1 MFKLDNKI
9 GLGLAALGRPG
20 YINIGHDNDLGSDKS
35 KTSMRDYCH
44 QVLDFAYSNGVR
56 YFDTARVYGDAEEFL
71 SSWIRK
77 QSQFNGFVGSKWGY
91 EYLANWE
98 VNADKHERKDHSATF
113 LKQQWV
119 ETRMNLGKNID
130 LYHIHSVTPD
140 SAVLDDSMVI
150 KELESI
156 KKNGLEIGIS
166 TSGPEQKK
174 TIEKLLKINEKL
186 KLFSFLQST
195 VNIFEQSCIPI
206 LKEAHN
212 QKINIITKPYP
223 GFPTDLQAQ
232 LMVLLTQAKG
242 TSKIREDIFENR
254 FMHVPELKRMGANIE
269 IKNKTAIIKGPTKL
283 TGAEVMAT
291 DLRASV
297 SLVLAGLVADNR
309 TIINRIYHLDRGYER
324 LENKLKKCKA
334 KINRV

>member
-35 KTSMRDYCH
+35 KASMRDYCH
-44 QVLDFAYSNGVR
+44 QVLDFAYSNGIR

-119 ETRMNLGKNID
+119 ETRMNLGKNVD

-140 SAVLDDSMVI
+140 SSVLDDPAVI

-174 TIEKLLKINEKL
+174 TIEKFLKINEKL

-212 QKINIITKPYP
+212 QKINIIAKEVFSN
-223 GFPTDLQAQ
+223 G
-232 LMVLLTQAKG
+232 LLTNANKDYHQEQLQNLQNIAKEIDL
-242 TSKIREDIFENR
+242 TLEQISYLWVYQLPFIKII
-254 FMHVPELKRMGANIE
+254 
-269 IKNKTAIIKGPTKL
+269 L
-283 TGAEVMAT
+283 TGAST
-291 DLRASV
+291 V
-297 SLVLAGLVADNR
+297 SQLQ
-309 TIINRIYHLDRGYER
+309 
-324 LENKLKKCKA
+324 ENLNCLKKLNTTIPNLDNLYLSVEDYWSTRKSLSW
-334 KINRV
+334 N

>member
-35 KTSMRDYCH
+35 KASMRDYCH
-44 QVLDFAYSNGVR
+44 QVLDFAYSNGIR

-98 VNADKHERKDHSATF
+98 VNADKNERKDHSAAF

-119 ETRMNLGKNID
+119 ETRMNLGKNVD

-140 SAVLDDSMVI
+140 SSVLDDPAVI

-174 TIEKLLKINEKL
+174 TIEKFLKINEKL

-212 QKINIITKPYP
+212 QKINIIAKEVFSN
-223 GFPTDLQAQ
+223 G
-232 LMVLLTQAKG
+232 LLTNANKDYHQEQLQNLQNIAKEIDL
-242 TSKIREDIFENR
+242 TLEQISYLWVYQLPFIKII
-254 FMHVPELKRMGANIE
+254 
-269 IKNKTAIIKGPTKL
+269 L
-283 TGAEVMAT
+283 TGAST
-291 DLRASV
+291 V
-297 SLVLAGLVADNR
+297 SQLQ
-309 TIINRIYHLDRGYER
+309 
-324 LENKLKKCKA
+324 ENLNCLKKLNTTIPNLDNLNLSVEDYWSTRKSLSW
-334 KINRV
+334 N

>member
-35 KTSMRDYCH
+35 KSSMRDYCH

-56 YFDTARVYGDAEEFL
+56 YFDTARVYGEAEEFL

-77 QSQFNGFVGSKWGY
+77 KSQFNGFVGSKWGY

-98 VNADKHERKDHSATF
+98 VNADKHERKDHSAAF

-119 ETRMNLGKNID
+119 ETRMNLGKNVD
-130 LYHIHSVTPD
+130 LYHIHSVTPE
-140 SAVLDDSMVI
+140 SSVLDDPAVI
-150 KELESI
+150 KELEII

-174 TIEKLLKINEKL
+174 IIEKLLKINEKL

-212 QKINIITKPYP
+212 QKINIIAKEVFSN
-223 GFPTDLQAQ
+223 G
-232 LMVLLTQAKG
+232 LLTNVNKDYHQEQLQNLQNIAKEINL
-242 TSKIREDIFENR
+242 TLEQLSYLWVYQLPFIKII
-254 FMHVPELKRMGANIE
+254 
-269 IKNKTAIIKGPTKL
+269 L
-283 TGAEVMAT
+283 TGA
-291 DLRASV
+291 S
-297 SLVLAGLVADNR
+297 
-309 TIINRIYHLDRGYER
+309 TINQLQ
-324 LENKLKKCKA
+324 ENLNCLKKLNTTIPNLDNLNLSVEDYWSTRKSLSW
-334 KINRV
+334 N

>member
-35 KTSMRDYCH
+35 KASMRDYCH
-44 QVLDFAYSNGVR
+44 QVLDFAYSNGIR

-98 VNADKHERKDHSATF
+98 VNADKHERKDHSAAF

-119 ETRMNLGKNID
+119 ETRMNLGKNVD

-140 SAVLDDSMVI
+140 SSVLDDPAVI

-166 TSGPEQKK
+166 TSGPEQK
-174 TIEKLLKINEKL
+174 TIIEKFLKINEKL

-212 QKINIITKPYP
+212 QKINIIAKEVFSN
-223 GFPTDLQAQ
+223 G
-232 LMVLLTQAKG
+232 LLTNANKDYHQEQLQNLQNIAKEIDL
-242 TSKIREDIFENR
+242 TLEQISYLWVYQLPFIKII
-254 FMHVPELKRMGANIE
+254 
-269 IKNKTAIIKGPTKL
+269 L
-283 TGAEVMAT
+283 TGAST
-291 DLRASV
+291 V
-297 SLVLAGLVADNR
+297 SQLQ
-309 TIINRIYHLDRGYER
+309 
-324 LENKLKKCKA
+324 ENLNCLKKLNTTIPNLDNLYLSVEDYWSTRKSLSW
-334 KINRV
+334 N

>member
-35 KTSMRDYCH
+35 KSSMRDYCH
-44 QVLDFAYSNGVR
+44 QILDFAYSNGVR
-56 YFDTARVYGDAEEFL
+56 YFDTARVYGEAEEFL

-98 VNADKHERKDHSATF
+98 VNADKHERKDHSAAF

-130 LYHIHSVTPD
+130 LYHIHSVTPE
-140 SAVLDDSMVI
+140 SSVLDDPSVI
-150 KELESI
+150 KELEII

-174 TIEKLLKINEKL
+174 IIEKLLKINEKL

-212 QKINIITKPYP
+212 QKINIIAKEVFSN
-223 GFPTDLQAQ
+223 G
-232 LMVLLTQAKG
+232 LLTNANKDYHQEQLQNLQNIAKEINL
-242 TSKIREDIFENR
+242 TLEQLSYLWVYQLPFIKII
-254 FMHVPELKRMGANIE
+254 
-269 IKNKTAIIKGPTKL
+269 L
-283 TGAEVMAT
+283 TGA
-291 DLRASV
+291 S
-297 SLVLAGLVADNR
+297 
-309 TIINRIYHLDRGYER
+309 TISQLQ
-324 LENKLKKCKA
+324 ENLNCLKKLNTTIPNLDNLNLSVEDYWSTRKSLSW
-334 KINRV
+334 N

>member
-20 YINIGHDNDLGSDKS
+20 YINIGHDDDLGSDKS
-35 KTSMRDYCH
+35 KASMRDYCH
-44 QVLDFAYSNGVR
+44 QVLDFAYNNGVR

-98 VNADKHERKDHSATF
+98 VNADKHERKDHSAAF

-119 ETRMNLGKNID
+119 ETRMNLGKNVD

-140 SAVLDDSMVI
+140 SSVLDDPTVI

-174 TIEKLLKINEKL
+174 TIEKFLKINEKL

-212 QKINIITKPYP
+212 QKINIIAKEVFSN
-223 GFPTDLQAQ
+223 G
-232 LMVLLTQAKG
+232 LLTNANKDYHQEQLQNLQNIAKEINL
-242 TSKIREDIFENR
+242 TLEQLSYLWVYQLPFIKII
-254 FMHVPELKRMGANIE
+254 
-269 IKNKTAIIKGPTKL
+269 L
-283 TGAEVMAT
+283 TGA
-291 DLRASV
+291 S
-297 SLVLAGLVADNR
+297 
-309 TIINRIYHLDRGYER
+309 TINQLQ
-324 LENKLKKCKA
+324 ENLNCLKK
-334 KINRV
+334 INTTIPNLDNLNLSVEDYWSTRKSLSWN

>member
-35 KTSMRDYCH
+35 KSSMRDYCH

-56 YFDTARVYGDAEEFL
+56 YFDTARVYGEAEEFL

-77 QSQFNGFVGSKWGY
+77 KSQFNGFVGSKWGY

-98 VNADKHERKDHSATF
+98 VNADKHERKDHSAAF

-119 ETRMNLGKNID
+119 ETRMNLGKNVD
-130 LYHIHSVTPD
+130 LYHIHSVTPE
-140 SAVLDDSMVI
+140 SSVLDDPSVI
-150 KELESI
+150 KELEII

-174 TIEKLLKINEKL
+174 IIEKLLKINEKL

-212 QKINIITKPYP
+212 QKINIIAKEVFSN
-223 GFPTDLQAQ
+223 G
-232 LMVLLTQAKG
+232 LLTNANKDYHQEQLQNLQNIAKEINL
-242 TSKIREDIFENR
+242 TLEQLSYLWVYQLPFIKII
-254 FMHVPELKRMGANIE
+254 
-269 IKNKTAIIKGPTKL
+269 L
-283 TGAEVMAT
+283 TGA
-291 DLRASV
+291 S
-297 SLVLAGLVADNR
+297 
-309 TIINRIYHLDRGYER
+309 TINQLQ
-324 LENKLKKCKA
+324 ENLNCLKK
-334 KINRV
+334 INTTIPNLDNLNLSVEDYWSTRKSLSWN

>member
-35 KTSMRDYCH
+35 KASMRDYCH

-98 VNADKHERKDHSATF
+98 VNADKHERKDHSAAF

-119 ETRMNLGKNID
+119 ETRMNLGKNVD

-140 SAVLDDSMVI
+140 SSVLDDPTVI

-174 TIEKLLKINEKL
+174 TIEKFLKINEKL

-212 QKINIITKPYP
+212 QKINIIAKEVFSN
-223 GFPTDLQAQ
+223 G
-232 LMVLLTQAKG
+232 LLTNANKDYHQEQLHNLQNIAKEIDL
-242 TSKIREDIFENR
+242 TLEQISYLWVYQLPFIKII
-254 FMHVPELKRMGANIE
+254 
-269 IKNKTAIIKGPTKL
+269 L
-283 TGAEVMAT
+283 TGA
-291 DLRASV
+291 S
-297 SLVLAGLVADNR
+297 
-309 TIINRIYHLDRGYER
+309 TISQLQENLNC
-324 LENKLKKCKA
+324 LNKLNTTIPNLDNFNLSVDDYWSTRKSLSW
-334 KINRV
+334 N

>member
-35 KTSMRDYCH
+35 KASMRDYCH

-98 VNADKHERKDHSATF
+98 VNAEKHERKDHSAAF

-119 ETRMNLGKNID
+119 ETRMNLGKNVD

-140 SAVLDDSMVI
+140 SSVLDDPAVI

-174 TIEKLLKINEKL
+174 TIEKFLKINEKL

-212 QKINIITKPYP
+212 QKINIIAKEVFSN
-223 GFPTDLQAQ
+223 G
-232 LMVLLTQAKG
+232 LLTNANKDYHQEQLQNLQNIAKEIDL
-242 TSKIREDIFENR
+242 TLEQISYLWVYQLPFIKII
-254 FMHVPELKRMGANIE
+254 
-269 IKNKTAIIKGPTKL
+269 L
-283 TGAEVMAT
+283 TGAST
-291 DLRASV
+291 V
-297 SLVLAGLVADNR
+297 SQLQ
-309 TIINRIYHLDRGYER
+309 
-324 LENKLKKCKA
+324 ENLNCLKKLNTT
-334 KINRV
+334 IPNLDNLYLSVEDYWSTRNSLSWN

>member
-1 MFKLDNKI
+1 LFKLDNKI

-35 KTSMRDYCH
+35 KSSMRDYCH

-56 YFDTARVYGDAEEFL
+56 YFDTARVYGEAEEFL

-77 QSQFNGFVGSKWGY
+77 KSQFNGFVGSKWGY

-98 VNADKHERKDHSATF
+98 VNADKHERKDHSAAF

-119 ETRMNLGKNID
+119 ETRMNLGKNVD
-130 LYHIHSVTPD
+130 LYHIHSVTPE
-140 SAVLDDSMVI
+140 SSVLDDPAVI
-150 KELESI
+150 KELEII

-174 TIEKLLKINEKL
+174 IIEKLLKINEKL

-212 QKINIITKPYP
+212 QKINIIAKEVFSN
-223 GFPTDLQAQ
+223 G
-232 LMVLLTQAKG
+232 LLTNANKDYHQEQLQNLQNIAKEINL
-242 TSKIREDIFENR
+242 TLEQLSYLWVYQLPFIKII
-254 FMHVPELKRMGANIE
+254 
-269 IKNKTAIIKGPTKL
+269 L
-283 TGAEVMAT
+283 TGA
-291 DLRASV
+291 S
-297 SLVLAGLVADNR
+297 
-309 TIINRIYHLDRGYER
+309 TINQLQ
-324 LENKLKKCKA
+324 ENLNCLKKLNTTIPNLDNLNLSVEDYWSTRKSLSW
-334 KINRV
+334 N

>member
-35 KTSMRDYCH
+35 KSSMRDYCH

-56 YFDTARVYGDAEEFL
+56 YFDTARVYGEAEEFL

-77 QSQFNGFVGSKWGY
+77 KSQFNGFVGSKWGY

-98 VNADKHERKDHSATF
+98 VNADKHERKDHSAAF

-119 ETRMNLGKNID
+119 ETRMNLGKNVD
-130 LYHIHSVTPD
+130 LYHIHSVTPE
-140 SAVLDDSMVI
+140 SSVLDDPAVI
-150 KELESI
+150 KELEII

-174 TIEKLLKINEKL
+174 IIEKLLKINEKL

-212 QKINIITKPYP
+212 QKINIIAKEVFSN
-223 GFPTDLQAQ
+223 G
-232 LMVLLTQAKG
+232 LLTNANKDYHQEQLQNLQNIAKEINL
-242 TSKIREDIFENR
+242 TLEQLSYLWVYQLPFIKII
-254 FMHVPELKRMGANIE
+254 
-269 IKNKTAIIKGPTKL
+269 L
-283 TGAEVMAT
+283 TGA
-291 DLRASV
+291 S
-297 SLVLAGLVADNR
+297 
-309 TIINRIYHLDRGYER
+309 TISQLQENLNC
-324 LENKLKKCKA
+324 LNKLNTTIPNLDNLNLSVDDYWATRKSLSW
-334 KINRV
+334 N

>member
-35 KTSMRDYCH
+35 KASMRDYCH
-44 QVLDFAYSNGVR
+44 QVLDFAYNNGVR

-98 VNADKHERKDHSATF
+98 VNADKHERKDHSAAF

-119 ETRMNLGKNID
+119 ETRMNLGKNVD

-140 SAVLDDSMVI
+140 SSVLDDPTVI

-174 TIEKLLKINEKL
+174 TIEKFLKINEKL

-212 QKINIITKPYP
+212 QKINIIAKEVFSN
-223 GFPTDLQAQ
+223 G
-232 LMVLLTQAKG
+232 LLTNANKDYHQEQLHNLQNIAKEIDL
-242 TSKIREDIFENR
+242 TLEQISYLWVYQLPFIKII
-254 FMHVPELKRMGANIE
+254 
-269 IKNKTAIIKGPTKL
+269 L
-283 TGAEVMAT
+283 TGA
-291 DLRASV
+291 S
-297 SLVLAGLVADNR
+297 
-309 TIINRIYHLDRGYER
+309 TISQLQENLNC
-324 LENKLKKCKA
+324 LNKLNTTIPNLDNFNLSVDDYWSTRKSLSW
-334 KINRV
+334 N

>member
-35 KTSMRDYCH
+35 KASMRDYCH

-98 VNADKHERKDHSATF
+98 VNADKHERKDHSAAF

-119 ETRMNLGKNID
+119 ETRMNLGKNVD

-140 SAVLDDSMVI
+140 SSVLDDPTVI

-174 TIEKLLKINEKL
+174 TIEKFLKINEKL

-195 VNIFEQSCIPI
+195 VNILEQSCIPI

-212 QKINIITKPYP
+212 QKINIIAKEV
-223 GFPTDLQAQ
+223 FSNR
-232 LMVLLTQAKG
+232 LLTNANKDYHQEQLHNLQNIAKEIDL
-242 TSKIREDIFENR
+242 TLEQISYLWVYQLPFIKII
-254 FMHVPELKRMGANIE
+254 
-269 IKNKTAIIKGPTKL
+269 L
-283 TGAEVMAT
+283 TGA
-291 DLRASV
+291 S
-297 SLVLAGLVADNR
+297 
-309 TIINRIYHLDRGYER
+309 TISQLQENLNC
-324 LENKLKKCKA
+324 LNKLNTTIPNLDNLNLSVDDYWSTRKSLSW
-334 KINRV
+334 N

>member
-35 KTSMRDYCH
+35 KSSMRDYCH

-56 YFDTARVYGDAEEFL
+56 YFDTARVYGEAEEFL

-77 QSQFNGFVGSKWGY
+77 KSQFNGFVGSKWGY

-98 VNADKHERKDHSATF
+98 VNADKHERKDHSAAF

-119 ETRMNLGKNID
+119 ETRMNLGKNVD
-130 LYHIHSVTPD
+130 LYHIHSVTPE
-140 SAVLDDSMVI
+140 SSVLDDPAVI
-150 KELESI
+150 KELEII

-174 TIEKLLKINEKL
+174 TIEKFLKINEKL

-212 QKINIITKPYP
+212 QKINIIAKEVFSN
-223 GFPTDLQAQ
+223 G
-232 LMVLLTQAKG
+232 LLTNANKDYHQEQLHNLQNIAKEIDL
-242 TSKIREDIFENR
+242 TLEQISYLWVYQLPFIKII
-254 FMHVPELKRMGANIE
+254 
-269 IKNKTAIIKGPTKL
+269 L
-283 TGAEVMAT
+283 TGA
-291 DLRASV
+291 S
-297 SLVLAGLVADNR
+297 
-309 TIINRIYHLDRGYER
+309 TINQLQ
-324 LENKLKKCKA
+324 ENLNCLKKLNTTIPNLDNLNLSVEDYWSTRKSLSW
-334 KINRV
+334 N

>member
-35 KTSMRDYCH
+35 KASMRDYCH
-44 QVLDFAYSNGVR
+44 QVLDFAYSNGIR

-98 VNADKHERKDHSATF
+98 VNADKHERKDHSAAF

-119 ETRMNLGKNID
+119 ETRMNLGKNVD

-140 SAVLDDSMVI
+140 SSVLDDPTVI

-174 TIEKLLKINEKL
+174 TIEKFLKINEKL

-195 VNIFEQSCIPI
+195 VNILEQSCIPI

-212 QKINIITKPYP
+212 QKINIIAKEVFSN
-223 GFPTDLQAQ
+223 G
-232 LMVLLTQAKG
+232 LLTNANKDYHQEQLQNLQNIAKEIDL
-242 TSKIREDIFENR
+242 TLEQISYLWVYQLPFIKII
-254 FMHVPELKRMGANIE
+254 
-269 IKNKTAIIKGPTKL
+269 L
-283 TGAEVMAT
+283 TGAST
-291 DLRASV
+291 V
-297 SLVLAGLVADNR
+297 SQLQ
-309 TIINRIYHLDRGYER
+309 
-324 LENKLKKCKA
+324 ENLNCLKKLNTTIPNLDNLYLSVEDYWSTRKSLSW
-334 KINRV
+334 N

>member
-35 KTSMRDYCH
+35 KASMRDYCH

-98 VNADKHERKDHSATF
+98 VNADKHERKDHSAAF

-119 ETRMNLGKNID
+119 ETRMNLGKNVD

-140 SAVLDDSMVI
+140 SSVLDDPTVI

-174 TIEKLLKINEKL
+174 TIEKFLKINEKL

-195 VNIFEQSCIPI
+195 VNILEQSCIPI

-212 QKINIITKPYP
+212 QKINIIAKEVFSN
-223 GFPTDLQAQ
+223 G
-232 LMVLLTQAKG
+232 LLTNANKDYHQEQLQNLQNIAKEIDL
-242 TSKIREDIFENR
+242 TLEQISYLWVYQLPFIKII
-254 FMHVPELKRMGANIE
+254 
-269 IKNKTAIIKGPTKL
+269 L
-283 TGAEVMAT
+283 TGAST
-291 DLRASV
+291 V
-297 SLVLAGLVADNR
+297 SQLQ
-309 TIINRIYHLDRGYER
+309 
-324 LENKLKKCKA
+324 ENLNCLKKLNTTIPNLDNLNLSVEDYWSTRKSLSW
-334 KINRV
+334 N

>member
-35 KTSMRDYCH
+35 KASMRDYCH

-98 VNADKHERKDHSATF
+98 VNADKHERKDHSAAF

-140 SAVLDDSMVI
+140 SSVLDDPAVI

-174 TIEKLLKINEKL
+174 TIEKFLKINEKL

-212 QKINIITKPYP
+212 QKINIIAKEVFSN
-223 GFPTDLQAQ
+223 G
-232 LMVLLTQAKG
+232 LLTNANKDYHQEQLQNLQNIAKEIDL
-242 TSKIREDIFENR
+242 TLEQISYLWVYQLPFIKII
-254 FMHVPELKRMGANIE
+254 
-269 IKNKTAIIKGPTKL
+269 L
-283 TGAEVMAT
+283 TGAST
-291 DLRASV
+291 V
-297 SLVLAGLVADNR
+297 SQLQ
-309 TIINRIYHLDRGYER
+309 
-324 LENKLKKCKA
+324 ENLNCLKKLNTTIPNLDNLNLSVEDYWSTRKSLSW
-334 KINRV
+334 N

>member
-35 KTSMRDYCH
+35 KASMRDYCH
-44 QVLDFAYSNGVR
+44 QVLDFAYNNGVR

-98 VNADKHERKDHSATF
+98 VNANKHERKDHSAAF

-119 ETRMNLGKNID
+119 ETRMNLGKNVD
-130 LYHIHSVTPD
+130 LYHIHSVTPE
-140 SAVLDDSMVI
+140 SSVLDDPAVI
-150 KELESI
+150 KELEII

-174 TIEKLLKINEKL
+174 MIEKLLKINENL

-212 QKINIITKPYP
+212 QKINIIAKEVFSN
-223 GFPTDLQAQ
+223 G
-232 LMVLLTQAKG
+232 LLTNANKDYHQEQLQNLQNIAKEINL
-242 TSKIREDIFENR
+242 TLEQLSYLWVYQLPFIKII
-254 FMHVPELKRMGANIE
+254 
-269 IKNKTAIIKGPTKL
+269 L
-283 TGAEVMAT
+283 TGA
-291 DLRASV
+291 S
-297 SLVLAGLVADNR
+297 
-309 TIINRIYHLDRGYER
+309 TISQLQ
-324 LENKLKKCKA
+324 ENLNCLKKLNTTIPNLDNLNLSVEDYWSTRKSLSW
-334 KINRV
+334 N

>member
-1 MFKLDNKI
+1 LFKLDNKI

-35 KTSMRDYCH
+35 KASMRDYCH
-44 QVLDFAYSNGVR
+44 QVLDFAYSNGIR

-98 VNADKHERKDHSATF
+98 VNADKHERKDHSAAF

-119 ETRMNLGKNID
+119 ETRMNLGKNVD

-140 SAVLDDSMVI
+140 SSVLDDPTVI

-174 TIEKLLKINEKL
+174 TIEKFLKINEKL

-212 QKINIITKPYP
+212 QKINIIAKEVFSN
-223 GFPTDLQAQ
+223 G
-232 LMVLLTQAKG
+232 LLTNANKDYHQEQLQNLQNIAKEIDL
-242 TSKIREDIFENR
+242 TLEQISYLWVYQLPFIKII
-254 FMHVPELKRMGANIE
+254 
-269 IKNKTAIIKGPTKL
+269 L
-283 TGAEVMAT
+283 TGAST
-291 DLRASV
+291 V
-297 SLVLAGLVADNR
+297 SQLQ
-309 TIINRIYHLDRGYER
+309 
-324 LENKLKKCKA
+324 ENLNCLKKLNTTIPNLDNLNLSVEDYWSTRKSLSW
-334 KINRV
+334 N